1 MKKKRSQGGHMM
13 KRFIRV
19 AMMLVLLCVV
29 TVLLSALSLETTE
42 AKATTSKVSQN
53 RFSTASCQW
62 SVVPSP
68 NGSSSSNL
76 SAVAA
81 VSANDVWAVGSSGN
95 QRSGAQTLIEHWN
108 GSSWSVVTS
117 PNPGSIYNTLYGV
130 TVISAANVWAVGYY
144 VNTTGVTQTL
154 IEHWNGTSWSVVKSP
169 SPATGNNELFSVSA
183 ASASSI
189 WTVGFLTNNTSQ
201 TPVDQT
207 LIEHWNGSSWSVMKS
222 PNPGSSSDH
231 LNGVAAVSTSDVWA
245 VGNGKTSS
253 GKTLIEHWNGSS
265 WSVVTSPSPGSGGDL
280 RAVAAVSAG
289 NVWAVG
295 YYSPNSS
302 SIQTLVERW
311 NGTSWQVVKSAN
323 IGTSPTFSA
332 VAAVSAHD
340 IWAVGSY
347 HNPNSN
353 EFFQTLTEHWNGTK
367 WSIVKSPSPSS
378 FSTQL
383 LGVAAVSATNVWA
396 VGVADSNTLTE
407 HYHC

>member
-1 MKKKRSQGGHMM
+1 MM

-29 TVLLSALSLETTE
+29 TVLLSVLSLKTTE
-42 AKATTSKVSQN
+42 AKVTTSKVSQN

-68 NGSSSSNL
+68 NGSSTSNL

-207 LIEHWNGSSWSVMKS
+207 LIEHWNGSSWSV
-222 PNPGSSSDH
+222 
-231 LNGVAAVSTSDVWA
+231 
-245 VGNGKTSS
+245 
-253 GKTLIEHWNGSS
+253 
-265 WSVVTSPSPGSGGDL
+265 VTSPSPGSGGDL

-347 HNPNSN
+347 H
-353 EFFQTLTEHWNGTK
+353 
-367 WSIVKSPSPSS
+367 
-378 FSTQL
+378 
-383 LGVAAVSATNVWA
+383 
-396 VGVADSNTLTE
+396 
-407 HYHC
+407 